1 MEETRNVKISY
12 NKAKEWYFS
21 EDPIL
26 KELALQAF
34 TEKELKIPSYDD
46 IKQLI
51 PSYELFK
58 ETDAL
63 MRLSLYYRRYEDDLF
78 LTTGTKYFIGQTGY
92 QHYKI
97 MKHDTVRYPGVPY
110 FKRLNDVREAAK
122 IFGDYFKVTVDL
134 I

>member
-1 MEETRNVKISY
+1 METRTIKITFD
-12 NKAKEWYFS
+12 KAKEWYFS

-34 TEKELKIPSYDD
+34 TKKELEIPSYDD

-51 PSYELFK
+51 PSYTMSK
-58 ETDAL
+58 ETDVL
-63 MRLSLYYRRYEDDLF
+63 MKLSLYYRRSEDNLF
-78 LTTGTKYFIGQTGY
+78 LTTGTKYFIGQIGY

-110 FKRLNDVREAAK
+110 FKRLEDVREAAK
-122 IFGDYFKVTVDL
+122 IFADYFKVIVEL

>member
-1 MEETRNVKISY
+1 METRNIKVSLD
-12 NKAKEWYFS
+12 KAKEWYFN
-21 EDPIL
+21 ENPIL

-34 TEKELKIPSYDD
+34 TKKELEIPSYDD

-51 PSYELFK
+51 PSYTLFK
-58 ETDAL
+58 ETEAL
-63 MRLSLYYRRYEDDLF
+63 MRLSLYYRRKEDNLL
-78 LTTGTKYFIGQTGY
+78 LTTGTKYFIGQIGY

-110 FKRLNDVREAAK
+110 FKRLEDVREAAK
-122 IFGDYFKVTVDL
+122 IFGDCFKVTVDL

>member
-1 MEETRNVKISY
+1 METRTIKITLD
-12 NKAKEWYFS
+12 KAKEWYFS

-34 TEKELKIPSYDD
+34 TKNELEIPSYDD

-51 PSYELFK
+51 PSYTTSK
-58 ETDAL
+58 ETDVL
-63 MRLSLYYRRYEDDLF
+63 TKLSLYYRRNEDNLF
-78 LTTGTKYFIGQTGY
+78 LTTGTKYFIGQIGY

-110 FKRLNDVREAAK
+110 FKRLGDVREAAK
-122 IFGDYFKVTVDL
+122 IFADYFKVTVEL

>member
-1 MEETRNVKISY
+1 METRTIKITLD
-12 NKAKEWYFS
+12 KAREWYNS
-21 EDPIL
+21 NNSPL
-26 KELALQAF
+26 KEIALQAF
-34 TEKELKIPSYDD
+34 SEKELKIPSYDD

-51 PSYELFK
+51 SSYTMSK

-63 MRLSLYYRRYEDDLF
+63 MRLSLYYRRSEDNLF
-78 LTTGTKYFIGQTGY
+78 LTTGTKYFIGQIGY

-110 FKRLNDVREAAK
+110 FKRLEDVREAAK
-122 IFGDYFKVTVDL
+122 IFADYFKVIVEL